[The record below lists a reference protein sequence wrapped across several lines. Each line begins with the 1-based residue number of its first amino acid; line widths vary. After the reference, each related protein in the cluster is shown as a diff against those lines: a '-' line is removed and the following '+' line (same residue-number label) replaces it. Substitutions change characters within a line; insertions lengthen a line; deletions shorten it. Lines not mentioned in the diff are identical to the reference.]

1 MPRIALPVANRSRRC
16 RRGRS
21 TAPRAG
27 SRRRS
32 CTRLADRRA
41 ARGSVALGRVR
52 RALRAALAAAPASN
66 RTRRAPRRRSSWRRR
81 SGGALCRLRSSSEQR
96 RRSHRG
102 GGGSAGGQRRW
113 RVACAR
119 ERHALRADGRSR
131 RRRALDRRA
140 SGALLPPRVH
150 CEPGTRRPSPSTLH
164 RRRPHCTSFSLRLLS
179 LPHMRQS
186 SRSRHAPSFRRYRTG
201 RRRVRRARGA
211 AAPARAPPGCAL
223 GAASGSRCR
232 RRRRDTPT
240 RWRGR
245 RRSSC

>member
-52 RALRAALAAAPASN
+52 RALRAALEAAPASD
-66 RTRRAPRRRSSWRRR
+66 RARRAPRRRSSWRRR
-81 SGGALCRLRSSSEQR
+81 SGGALCRLPASSEQR
-96 RRSHRG
+96 LRSHRG
-102 GGGSAGGQRRW
+102 GGGGGGQRRW
-113 RVACAR
+113 RWRVARAR
-119 ERHALRADGRSR
+119 ERRALRADGRSR

-140 SGALLPPRVH
+140 SSGALLQAWVH
-150 CEPGTRRPSPSTLH
+150 CEPGARGRPSPPPRHPLAAAAVAPH
-164 RRRPHCTSFSLRLLS
+164 APVEALAARPPPLRSLC
-179 LPHMRQS
+179 
-186 SRSRHAPSFRRYRTG
+186 RSRTGWRRG
-201 RRRVRRARGA
+201 RRARAAGA
-211 AAPARAPPGCAL
+211 AARAPPGCAL

-232 RRRRDTPT
+232 RCRRCTRT

>member
-140 SGALLPPRVH
+140 SSGALLQAWVH
-150 CEPGTRRPSPSTLH
+150 CEPGARGRPSPPPRHPLAAAAVA
-164 RRRPHCTSFSLRLLS
+164 PHAPVEALAAR
-179 LPHMRQS
+179 
-186 SRSRHAPSFRRYRTG
+186 PSFRSLCRSRTG
-201 RRRVRRARGA
+201 WRRGRRARAAGA
-211 AAPARAPPGCAL
+211 AARAPPGCAL

-232 RRRRDTPT
+232 RSRRATPT